1 MELNINANAAA
12 QRSAFVAPTL
22 GGARGGLCPQA
33 GFRRVDEHT
42 QVTYKAIGD
51 AGMATGHRTWR
62 HLIT

>member
-22 GGARGGLCPQA
+22 GGARGGLCPQV

-42 QVTYKAIGD
+42 QVTFKATGD
-51 AGMATGHRTWR
+51 AGMATGHRSWR
-62 HLIT
+62 QLIT